1 MRPRD
6 LGEDREQRAAE
17 ATTLELVHHRDR
29 RLGHVGS
36 HDPVVAG
43 HAEDPFLTSGSM
55 SRGHDRKAVV
65 VVDHR
70 QAVRHRVGQPFQRR
84 EEAEIHSALR
94 HRGHRLVKE
103 RLVLGDDGPDMDLG
117 PFPQLDRSRFESRYG
132 HGR

>member
-1 MRPRD
+1 MRPGD

-36 HDPVVAG
+36 HDPVVTG
-43 HAEDPFLTSGSM
+43 NPQDPLFPGRTV
-55 SRGHDRKAVV
+55 RGGDDREAVV

-70 QAVRHRVGQPFQRR
+70 QTVGHRIGEPFEWR
-84 EEAEIHSALR
+84 EEPKVNGPLR

-117 PFPQLDRSRFESRYG
+117 PFLQLDRSRFESRYG